1 MYRDMA
7 YRVLA
12 DHVRTLSFAIADGA
26 QPSNEGRGYVLR
38 RILRRAVRYGMQTLG
53 AKSGFFSQLVP
64 SVAVH
69 FGDAYPELRTKAA
82 YIQSIISEEEQSF
95 ASLLE
100 RGIKYFSE
108 QIIDM
113 QAREEKVVSGEMAFY
128 LYDTLGFPVDLTQ
141 IMADEKGFKVD
152 TTGFQAA
159 MTAQKERGRQAG
171 REKRLAGRADITLG
185 PEQIAALQKTMAI
198 PPTDDSSKYEW
209 DVKKQTRVRAIIS
222 DKGAIINSVTTSSDL
237 KTVGVILEDSS
248 FYAESGGQISDTGS
262 LTVTNADGSMLQ
274 LEVVDVQVS
283 LCAHIFAPYIIHFKS
298 FRYLF
303 NSRAMRV
310 TRCTLVS
317 QQENLTRW

>member
-1 MYRDMA
+1 MA

-53 AKSGFFSQLVP
+53 AKPGFFSQLVP
-64 SVAVH
+64 SVAVY
-69 FGDAYPELRTKAA
+69 FGDAYPELRTKTA
-82 YIQSIISEEEQSF
+82 YIQSIIGEEEQSF
-95 ASLLE
+95 ASLLD

-108 QIIDM
+108 QIVDM
-113 QAREEKVVSGEMAFY
+113 QTRGEKVVSGDMAFY

-152 TTGFQAA
+152 TAGFQAA

-185 PEQIAALQKTMAI
+185 PEQIALLQKSMSV
-198 PPTDDSSKYEW
+198 PPTDDSSKYDW

-222 DKGAIINSVTTSSDL
+222 DKGAILNSVTASADL
-237 KTVGVILEDSS
+237 KTVGVILGESS
-248 FYAESGGQISDTGS
+248 FYAESGGQISDTGF
-262 LTVTNADGSMLQ
+262 LRVTKADGSTLL
-274 LEVVDVQVS
+274 LEVVDVQVYS
-283 LCAHIFAPYIIHFKS
+283 
-298 FRYLF
+298 
-303 NSRAMRV
+303 
-310 TRCTLVS
+310 
-317 QQENLTRW
+317 